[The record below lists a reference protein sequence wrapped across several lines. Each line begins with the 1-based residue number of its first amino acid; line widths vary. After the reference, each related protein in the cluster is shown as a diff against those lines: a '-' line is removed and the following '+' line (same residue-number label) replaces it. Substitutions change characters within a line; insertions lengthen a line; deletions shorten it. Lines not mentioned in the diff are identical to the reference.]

1 MGLLNDIQQVGR
13 KKHGLTKAGQQAEQ
27 ELLGSAKPSI
37 HELAAMPSVVQMNDA
52 VASAKPEAPNKI
64 SLSVSPILRSFSM
77 ETDADIETALERLVG
92 GEFKLT
98 IRFR

>member
-27 ELLGSAKPSI
+27 ELLDSAKPSI
-37 HELAAMPSVVQMNDA
+37 HELATMPSVVQMNEV
-52 VASAKPEAPNKI
+52 VAPPKPQPANKI

-77 ETDADIETALERLVG
+77 ETDADVDTALERLVG
-92 GEFKLT
+92 GEVKLT
-98 IRFR
+98 IRF